1 MSYKIKFYN
10 EDYPDTAVYQIIE
23 TEEKRDTKYIFEK
36 YVLDSFN
43 EVCIDLFNMIQPDID
58 AADFNDNVVVNIEE
72 IQ

>member
-10 EDYPDTAVYQIIE
+10 EDYPDTVVYQIIE
-23 TEEKRDTKYIFEK
+23 TEEKRDIKHIFEK

-43 EVCIDLFNMIQPDID
+43 EICIDLFNMIQPDIN